1 MIYYFT
7 RRFPAVGPAE
17 LQPQRINKAFTLR
30 NMRLPGSM
38 DSVKTSFPSSLP
50 QPTGFAS
57 LVKNLAPA
65 AIQMTY
71 CATNALPFRVEWDSP
86 RGPVRFYGISPDA
99 AASEA
104 MTALSRGSVAMP
116 ARESPVTEPSGNGA
130 WAEAMRELIADLEPQ
145 RAPARPLLRIVRDQS
160 VQR

>member
-1 MIYYFT
+1 
-7 RRFPAVGPAE
+7 
-17 LQPQRINKAFTLR
+17 
-30 NMRLPGSM
+30 
-38 DSVKTSFPSSLP
+38 LP

-57 LVKNLAPA
+57 LVKSLAPA

-71 CATNALPFRVEWDSP
+71 CATNALPFRVEWDSA

-116 ARESPVTEPSGNGA
+116 VREVAVTEPSGNGA
-130 WAEAMRELIADLEPQ
+130 WAEAMREMIADMEPQ
-145 RAPARPLLRIVRDQS
+145 RTPVRPLLRVVRDLS
-160 VQR
+160 AQR